1 MIMEKIAVY
10 GGSFDPPHLGHT
22 RLAQN
27 LAKECGADLVYII
40 PAASSPFK
48 NGTNAGAA
56 DRLEMCRLAFPDSL
70 FCVSDIEISRGGK
83 SYTVDTIRQ
92 IKSIHPHSEIYL
104 FMGDDMLLSFNKWYK
119 YEEIL
124 KMCRIV
130 TACRTE
136 NSEKLSVM
144 QSFSEKYLGGSEN
157 VIISN
162 CIPVEISSTRVR
174 ESLKNGDESLICRS
188 VYRYIKERG
197 LYCV

>member
-1 MIMEKIAVY
+1 MKKIAVY

-22 RLAQN
+22 RLAQS

-48 NGTNAGAA
+48 NGTNASAE
-56 DRLEMCRLAFPDSL
+56 DRLEMCRLAFSSRI
-70 FCVSDIEISRGGK
+70 FEVSDIEISRGGK

-92 IKSIHPHSEIYL
+92 IKDLHPHSEIYL

-119 YEEIL
+119 HEEIL

-136 NSEKLSVM
+136 DSEKLIAM

-157 VIISN
+157 VIISD
-162 CIPVEISSTRVR
+162 CIPVEISSTEVR
-174 ESLKNGDESLICRS
+174 EELKNGGESLICQS